1 MEKQRIIGAD
11 GTTVFMEMVRDQ
23 LKKGVP
29 GFETEIREEAPD
41 NFGIHWRGWRALIRS
56 GNVQMYIH
64 TGLVYHPDT
73 RAGIYT
79 EIDSGNNEEI
89 FEAAW
94 EYIKP
99 SMEYD
104 LSKEEPDYLK
114 FFYPSCKWDEL
125 MEADTAKEQA
135 DLWRQY
141 FECVLLGL
149 AAALKTTEKVERKK
163 TEVRL
168 KENSVV
174 KAEKL
179 FAFTIQDL
187 NNIYRMTKEFTD
199 ALQETGQQEYSTVI
213 HKKAADRYGI
223 YSAGARLFAHGSSS
237 GKNLYLWCGLL
248 FTDKKKS
255 GLIIEADRYSNQD
268 TFDVLLKNI
277 PESAGYEVERSN
289 GFIKLFLPE
298 KAFRAIKEANPDKKG
313 KFQERQILDFFIRD
327 CLTAFLEVPGIKR
340 AGIPELSVTDNAPAE
355 SGLIYAA
362 ARAVAGTVNVRY
374 AELVATFSQL
384 PEHKDDLSDP
394 QAWMRTARDKIKR
407 AAGCKFSKAIL
418 SVNPSVVQAADR
430 YTLYLECIEEPKME
444 KVSAAVEETL
454 KPGTGYVLKMPPVYD
469 GQKITIMLETTER
482 CCEN

>member
-1 MEKQRIIGAD
+1 
-11 GTTVFMEMVRDQ
+11 
-23 LKKGVP
+23 
-29 GFETEIREEAPD
+29 
-41 NFGIHWRGWRALIRS
+41 
-56 GNVQMYIH
+56 
-64 TGLVYHPDT
+64 
-73 RAGIYT
+73 
-79 EIDSGNNEEI
+79 
-89 FEAAW
+89 
-94 EYIKP
+94 
-99 SMEYD
+99 MEYD

-298 KAFRAIKEANPDKKG
+298 KAFRAIKEAKEKLAAVVLEEIYDVMSQNQPFDE
-313 KFQERQILDFFIRD
+313 ERFERALDDMVQRCID
-327 CLTAFLEVPGIKR
+327 YE
-340 AGIPELSVTDNAPAE
+340 DD
-355 SGLIYAA
+355 SGLPSGWDEIADLIDE
-362 ARAVAGTVNVRY
+362 GWEY
-374 AELVATFSQL
+374 AENQDSLSQSHVRHFFS
-384 PEHKDDLSDP
+384 
-394 QAWMRTARDKIKR
+394 
-407 AAGCKFSKAIL
+407 
-418 SVNPSVVQAADR
+418 
-430 YTLYLECIEEPKME
+430 
-444 KVSAAVEETL
+444 
-454 KPGTGYVLKMPPVYD
+454 PV
-469 GQKITIMLETTER
+469 
-482 CCEN
+482 